1 MLASTTTSTS
11 TSTSSSSSSPASTSL
26 RDAFLLEP
34 GYHYLN
40 HGSFG
45 ACPKPVFAVYQDWQ
59 LRLERHPGRYMA
71 DIAGLL
77 AESRAALAAYLNV
90 PTDDL
95 VYFPNPTSALNM
107 AIRSL
112 AGDTASRYRLRPGD
126 EILTTDHEYGSLD
139 KTWHYVCRLTGAL
152 YVPVHIPL
160 PVTTQAD
167 FVERFLAG
175 VTPATRVIYLSHLT
189 SPTGLTF
196 PVAEICRRAR
206 QAGLLTI
213 VDGAHAPG
221 QIPLDLIA
229 IGADIYS
236 GACHK
241 WLCAPKGASFLYARP
256 AVQGWLEPL
265 VISWAWQD
273 ALPGQ
278 AQFVEPN
285 MAQGTR
291 DDAAYLAV
299 PAAIEFQAGHDW
311 PAVRAGCHRLLR
323 ETLRRVNELTGLDP
337 VCPDESDWYAQL
349 ATARLPDVDPVELRR
364 RLYDEYCVEV
374 PVHKWHDT
382 PLIRISIQA
391 YNTQEDTDALI
402 EGLRHLLPELQ

>member
-1 MLASTTTSTS
+1 M
-11 TSTSSSSSSPASTSL
+11 
-26 RDAFLLEP
+26 LEP

-45 ACPKPVFAVYQDWQ
+45 ACPQPVFAAYQAWQ

-71 DIAGLL
+71 EIADLL

-90 PTDDL
+90 PPGDL
-95 VYFPNPTSALNM
+95 VYFPNPTTALNM

-112 AGDTASRYRLRPGD
+112 AGDTRSRLRLRPGD

-139 KTWHYVCRLTGAL
+139 KTWEYVCRLTGAR

-160 PVTTQAD
+160 PVTTQAE
-167 FVERFLAG
+167 FVERFMAG

-196 PVAEICRRAR
+196 PVAEVCRRAR
-206 QAGLLTI
+206 HAGLLTI
-213 VDGAHAPG
+213 IDGAHAPG
-221 QIPLDLIA
+221 QIPLDLKA
-229 IGADIYS
+229 LGADIYS

-241 WLCAPKGASFLYARP
+241 WLCAPKGSSFLYAHP

-265 VISWAWQD
+265 VISWAWQN
-273 ALPGQ
+273 LPPGEG
-278 AQFVEPN
+278 QFVEPN

-291 DDAAYLAV
+291 DSAAFLAI
-299 PAAIEFQAGHDW
+299 PAAIEFQAENDW

-323 ETLRRVNELTGLDP
+323 QTLSRLNELTGLEP
-337 VCPDESDWYAQL
+337 ICPEDSGWYTQL
-349 ATARLPDVDPVELRR
+349 AAARLPELDPVELRR
-364 RLYDEYCVEV
+364 RLLEEYRVEV
-374 PVHKWHDT
+374 PCHRWHDT
-382 PLIRISIQA
+382 NLIRISIQA
-391 YNTQEDTDALI
+391 YNSQADADALI
-402 EGLRHLLPELQ
+402 EGLQRLLPELR

>member
-1 MLASTTTSTS
+1 MPISTTT
-11 TSTSSSSSSPASTSL
+11 SSSPASTSL

-45 ACPKPVFAVYQDWQ
+45 ACPKPVFAAYQDWQ
-59 LRLERHPGRYMA
+59 LRLERHPGQYMA

-90 PTDDL
+90 PPGDL
-95 VYFPNPTSALNM
+95 VYFTNPTTALNM

-112 AGDTASRYRLRPGD
+112 AGDTHSRYRLRPGD

-139 KTWHYVCRLTGAL
+139 KTWQYVCRLTGAR
-152 YVPVHIPL
+152 YVAQHIPL
-160 PVTTQAD
+160 PVTTQAE

-189 SPTGLTF
+189 SPTGLIF

-213 VDGAHAPG
+213 LDGAHAPG

-229 IGADIYS
+229 LGADVYS

-241 WLCAPKGASFLYARP
+241 WLCAPKGTSFLYAHP
-256 AVQGWLEPL
+256 TVQAWLEPL
-265 VISWAWQD
+265 VISWAWED
-273 ALPGQ
+273 VPPGQ

-291 DDAAYLAV
+291 DAAGYLAV

-311 PAVRAGCHRLLR
+311 PAVRAGCHQLLR
-323 ETLRRVNELTGLDP
+323 ATLRRVNDLTGLDP
-337 VCPDESDWYAQL
+337 VCPDETGWYAQL
-349 ATARLPDVDPVELRR
+349 STARLPDVDPVELRR
-364 RLYDEYCVEV
+364 RLYDEYRVEV

-382 PLIRISIQA
+382 TLIRISIQA
-391 YNTQEDTDALI
+391 YNTEEDADALI
-402 EGLRHLLPELQ
+402 DGLRRLLPELC